1 MVFGLFGMGMDVKKG
16 GISLGTKRMS
26 VIDVSCRQ
34 EKSKNNEAPTRA
46 IFPNEIICSIVNE
59 LYEISYPARAF
70 ADYGLVS
77 RSFYGCVQPL
87 LFTHASFVARNAS
100 DSPCTRLA
108 LFEHLLAQDP
118 WKASLV
124 RSLEIKFPTPRTVF
138 SFPSYLTSLK
148 YLALSRIDF
157 TQLSS
162 ATPLP
167 SSLHTLVI
175 DSGTGALSNLI
186 SFLRNS
192 KGKLKVLKMRTDWS
206 CTWDALEIHDFVLFF
221 ACGLQSLE
229 MAFKSAAVDVGPSHA
244 VEEPCKGHE
253 CLETHT
259 YVADSTFL
267 HLLQRREIANSEK
280 LKRLVLHGTASA
292 DILQVIPSS
301 IHELVVCVNSTKEPL
316 GLGPVRE
323 LLQDEM
329 MKKPKSIVFVDTGRS
344 TFDERDAAAWELW
357 GDVKDTAEEIKI
369 DVTFELL
376 HAGEFLGDATERVL
390 SLIE

>member
-46 IFPNEIICSIVNE
+46 IFPNEIICEIVNE

-87 LFTHASFVARNAS
+87 LFTHASFVTRNAS

-138 SFPSYLTSLK
+138 SFPSYLTSLQ
-148 YLALSRIDF
+148 YLALSGIDL
-157 TQLSS
+157 THLSS
-162 ATPLP
+162 AAPLP
-167 SSLHTLVI
+167 SCLLTLVI

-221 ACGLQSLE
+221 AYGLQSLE

-244 VEEPCKGHE
+244 VEEPCNGHE

-280 LKRLVLHGTASA
+280 LKRLV
-292 DILQVIPSS
+292 PSWS
-301 IHELVVCVNSTKEPL
+301 SLRLSMSWWFCVNSTKEPL
-316 GLGPVRE
+316 GLGP
-323 LLQDEM
+323 DEM
-329 MKKPKSIVFVDTGRS
+329 WKKPKRMLFVDTGRL

-357 GDVKDTAEEIKI
+357 GDVKDAAEELKI
-369 DVTFELL
+369 DVDFELL
-376 HAGEFLGDATERVL
+376 HAGEFLGDATKRVL